1 MTGCNM
7 VGQMYLCLRAHER
20 VLIRHVPVVPHEAL
34 GADAPR
40 VGEAGIKHV
49 PQQPRLGQEALLSD
63 DVPRLAQLLQRLLIL
78 PLLRLLLALPALLG
92 SQLRSLLLPD
102 VTFIN
107 IPLPW

>member
-63 DVPRLAQLLQRLLIL
+63 DVPRLAQLLQRLFIF
-78 PLLRLLLALPALLG
+78 PLLRLLLLALPAPLG
-92 SQLRSLLLPD
+92 SQLSGLLLPN
-102 VTFIN
+102 VAVVA
-107 IPLPW
+107 LPW